1 MIDGIE
7 LAGDNLWENLPHTP
21 PYIASA
27 DRDAVTRDAV
37 DHSALKLNC
46 LPVPWIGDPRSAS
59 VLLLGLNPGW
69 TPATEQLEQGVY
81 AAENRLGLTF
91 KSRVPM
97 WNFDE
102 RLTGT
107 PGHRW
112 WSQRLRRIIETVGL
126 QRVQTGVACVE
137 WFPYHSE
144 RFRRL
149 RLLLP
154 SQAYGFSLVARAVD
168 RGAVIVLM
176 RSRALWLNSVAGLAS
191 ADVLELK
198 VPRSAYVTAKNLSA
212 GGFERICSALETGTA
227 SAGID

>member
-1 MIDGIE
+1 MQHSRRGHDRPQRHTARAPGRDHHAMID
-7 LAGDNLWENLPHTP
+7 A
-21 PYIASA
+21 
-27 DRDAVTRDAV
+27 
-37 DHSALKLNC
+37 
-46 LPVPWIGDPRSAS
+46 
-59 VLLLGLNPGW
+59 
-69 TPATEQLEQGVY
+69 
-81 AAENRLGLTF
+81 
-91 KSRVPM
+91 
-97 WNFDE
+97 
-102 RLTGT
+102 
-107 PGHRW
+107 
-112 WSQRLRRIIETVGL
+112 IETVGL

-198 VPRSAYVTAKNLSA
+198 VPRSA
-212 GGFERICSALETGTA
+212 
-227 SAGID
+227 